1 MADISINNVLINGA
15 NTANSIA
22 KSWDN
27 TWQDVLGLSGSP
39 SGATL
44 YSVLCW
50 VGTLF
55 AVGSLLFLV
64 IELYKDLNEGKPT
77 ILTSLVWPLLVAFL
91 LSNNG
96 QILAQSTLELRD
108 IINQAN
114 SQVIAITMAGVKL
127 DELYQEANGNIGL
140 QSLISN
146 TMRACQSLT
155 GEAQLQCMNQAL
167 SQSQE
172 IVNNYKAVFGDRSWL
187 DNIQGFLDGITSA
200 VSGGGIEMGVF
211 GLLKP
216 LWMPIVVSVLY
227 WMQMAYQNLLEASLI
242 ITALLGPIAVGGSL
256 LPYGPKAIFAWLI
269 GFFSVG
275 FARLCFNIIVGLA
288 SVVATS
294 SEGGDPFWFA
304 LFAGLFA
311 PLLASSL
318 AGGAGIMVWTSI
330 AGAVG
335 RSLKTVFGATIR
347 GGMV

>member
-1 MADISINNVLINGA
+1 MA
-15 NTANSIA
+15 
-22 KSWDN
+22 
-27 TWQDVLGLSGSP
+27 
-39 SGATL
+39 
-44 YSVLCW
+44 
-50 VGTLF
+50 
-55 AVGSLLFLV
+55 
-64 IELYKDLNEGKPT
+64 
-77 ILTSLVWPLLVAFL
+77 LLVAFL

-96 QILAQSTLELRD
+96 QVLAQSTLELRD

-256 LPYGPKAIFAWLI
+256 LPYGPKAIFAWLT

-318 AGGAGIMVWTSI
+318 ASGAGLIVWTSI

-335 RSLKTVFGATIR
+335 RSLKTVFGAAIR